1 MTYLIIGMGYI
12 MTNKEFLKKV
22 DGSRGLLKDIL
33 NHKVE
38 VRLKSKNGFTISE
51 NFELTEL
58 SYMFNPIPV
67 NEDKGALVIEFQI
80 ID

>member
-1 MTYLIIGMGYI
+1 
-12 MTNKEFLKKV
+12 MTNKEFLNKV
-22 DGSRGLLKDIL
+22 DGSRNLLKDIL

-58 SYMFNPIPV
+58 SYMFNPFSM

>member
-1 MTYLIIGMGYI
+1 
-12 MTNKEFLKKV
+12 MTNKEFLNKV
-22 DGSRGLLKDIL
+22 DGSRSLLKDIL

-51 NFELTEL
+51 HFELTEL